1 MSEREMDMEL
11 ERVVNAPRNTQPETT
26 ESWAESFHMERHNNH
41 RTRLAA
47 RAIYSFLGAAA
58 FLGLYFTELLVGWLS
73 IPVFVAFACV
83 LSGAVG
89 HLREMNRR

>member
-1 MSEREMDMEL
+1 MSEREMDIEL

-26 ESWAESFHMERHNNH
+26 ESWVESFHIERYNNR

-47 RAIYSFLGAAA
+47 KAIYSFFGAAA
-58 FLGLYFTELLVGWLS
+58 FLGLYFTDLLVGWIS
-73 IPVFVAFACV
+73 IPAFVLFACV
-83 LSGAVG
+83 LSGSVG